1 MLTSSQPQGCKLD
14 LATVVANT
22 TKVPA
27 LLNIDHLCLRRMRSA
42 FSMKQDASQQ
52 SGISAKEA
60 AKLLSTGQTDELMDV
75 IYNKYV
81 EYRKQHDLVIIEG
94 LTGFEPGLG
103 NVNELNAKVAATLET
118 PVLLVLDS
126 RTKDGFSSANDLA
139 NSVVSPALPNFTHPS
154 APVSVLCL
162 CLVSVLCLSSMHA
175 CTLCVPSDESLR
187 PHVACEIGARI
198 SFSP

>member
-1 MLTSSQPQGCKLD
+1 MD
-14 LATVVANT
+14 LVTVVAST

-27 LLNIDHLCLRRMRSA
+27 LLNIDHLCLCRMRSA

-126 RTKDGFSSANDLA
+126 RTKDSFSSANDLA

-154 APVSVLCL
+154 ANLL
-162 CLVSVLCLSSMHA
+162 LCLSCVYALCLSCVCPICMH
-175 CTLCVPSDESLR
+175 CTLCVPSDESLQ
-187 PHVACEIGARI
+187 PHVACGTGVRI
-198 SFSP
+198 SFSS

>member
-1 MLTSSQPQGCKLD
+1 
-14 LATVVANT
+14 
-22 TKVPA
+22 
-27 LLNIDHLCLRRMRSA
+27 
-42 FSMKQDASQQ
+42 MKQEASQQ

-60 AKLLSTGQTDELMDV
+60 AKLLSTGQTDELMDI

-139 NSVVSPALPNFTHPS
+139 NSVVSPALPAFTYVCS
-154 APVSVLCL
+154 LC
-162 CLVSVLCLSSMHA
+162 MHA
-175 CTLCVPSDESLR
+175 CTLCVPSDERLQ
-187 PHVACEIGARI
+187 PHVACETGIHI

>member
-1 MLTSSQPQGCKLD
+1 
-14 LATVVANT
+14 
-22 TKVPA
+22 
-27 LLNIDHLCLRRMRSA
+27 
-42 FSMKQDASQQ
+42 MKQEASQQ

-139 NSVVSPALPNFTHPS
+139 NSVVSPALPKLPHPVCS
-154 APVSVLCL
+154 CVCECWQSCMHLQTLNSIASLLLCL
-162 CLVSVLCLSSMHA
+162 
-175 CTLCVPSDESLR
+175 
-187 PHVACEIGARI
+187 
-198 SFSP
+198 

>member
-1 MLTSSQPQGCKLD
+1 
-14 LATVVANT
+14 
-22 TKVPA
+22 
-27 LLNIDHLCLRRMRSA
+27 
-42 FSMKQDASQQ
+42 MKQEASQQ

-126 RTKDGFSSANDLA
+126 RTKDGFSSANDFGKLSGEPCIA
-139 NSVVSPALPNFTHPS
+139 RLHTPICQI

-162 CLVSVLCLSSMHA
+162 S
-175 CTLCVPSDESLR
+175 CV
-187 PHVACEIGARI
+187 
-198 SFSP
+198 

>member
-1 MLTSSQPQGCKLD
+1 
-14 LATVVANT
+14 
-22 TKVPA
+22 
-27 LLNIDHLCLRRMRSA
+27 
-42 FSMKQDASQQ
+42 MKQEASQQ

-139 NSVVSPALPNFTHPS
+139 NSVVSPALQDFTHPS
-154 APVSVLCL
+154 AKLLLCL
-162 CLVSVLCLSSMHA
+162 SCVCLVSDWRTHHVYTQMACVLVLQA
-175 CTLCVPSDESLR
+175 
-187 PHVACEIGARI
+187 AW
-198 SFSP
+198 F